1 MIKILPI
8 LIIPLFFLIVYS
20 GVKNL
25 TQNKLNNVV
34 KKTEIKE
41 NSNNNYDLTSKAKSI
56 KTMKSEQLAS
66 NEPDKKNVVEEKNS
80 DTATI
85 ENDKESK
92 KAEETVKKNPKQEKN
107 VLKMTTLKKN
117 KSEVE
122 SLKKVLIQFGA
133 FSRKDNAENSKN
145 EIEKKIKKKFE
156 EVNLNINF
164 LKDKKLYKLV
174 YLANSESVAKSIC
187 DFSKKI
193 KINCLIKNK

>member
-66 NEPDKKNVVEEKNS
+66 TEPDKKNVVEEKNS

-85 ENDKESK
+85 EKDKESK

-133 FSRKDNAENSKN
+133 FSRKDNAENSKK

>member
-34 KKTEIKE
+34 NKTEIKE

-66 NEPDKKNVVEEKNS
+66 TEPDKKNVVEEKNS

-107 VLKMTTLKKN
+107 VLKMTTLNKN

>member
-133 FSRKDNAENSKN
+133 FSRKDNAENSKK

>member
-34 KKTEIKE
+34 NKTEIKE

>member
-85 ENDKESK
+85 EKDKESK

-117 KSEVE
+117 KI
-122 SLKKVLIQFGA
+122 VLYT
-133 FSRKDNAENSKN
+133 S
-145 EIEKKIKKKFE
+145 
-156 EVNLNINF
+156 
-164 LKDKKLYKLV
+164 
-174 YLANSESVAKSIC
+174 
-187 DFSKKI
+187 SKKQDSHYFKDFNHNQHVLRKNLLFFYI
-193 KINCLIKNK
+193 ILYRLFELIN

>member
-25 TQNKLNNVV
+25 TQNKLNNVA

-66 NEPDKKNVVEEKNS
+66 TEPDKKNVVEEKNS

>member
-25 TQNKLNNVV
+25 TQNKLKNVV

-85 ENDKESK
+85 EKDKESK

>member
-34 KKTEIKE
+34 NKTEIKE

-66 NEPDKKNVVEEKNS
+66 TEPDKKNVVEEKNS

>member
-66 NEPDKKNVVEEKNS
+66 TEPDKKNVVEEKNS

-174 YLANSESVAKSIC
+174 YLDNSESVAKSIC

-193 KINCLIKNK
+193 KINCFKKNK

>member
-25 TQNKLNNVV
+25 TQNKLNNVA

-66 NEPDKKNVVEEKNS
+66 TEPDKKNVVEEKNS

-145 EIEKKIKKKFE
+145 EIEKKNKKK
-156 EVNLNINF
+156 I
-164 LKDKKLYKLV
+164 
-174 YLANSESVAKSIC
+174 
-187 DFSKKI
+187 
-193 KINCLIKNK
+193 

>member
-145 EIEKKIKKKFE
+145 EIEKKINKKFE

>member
-1 MIKILPI
+1 
-8 LIIPLFFLIVYS
+8 
-20 GVKNL
+20 
-25 TQNKLNNVV
+25 
-34 KKTEIKE
+34 
-41 NSNNNYDLTSKAKSI
+41 
-56 KTMKSEQLAS
+56 
-66 NEPDKKNVVEEKNS
+66 
-80 DTATI
+80 
-85 ENDKESK
+85 
-92 KAEETVKKNPKQEKN
+92 
-107 VLKMTTLKKN
+107 MTTLKKN